1 MPEGF
6 DFGMSLEQFE
16 EASRILNVL
25 EMTNFHWTIKD
36 VLEQPEALL
45 DRIMRLRFIG
55 NKIKVQRQNG

>member
-1 MPEGF
+1 MTI
-6 DFGMSLEQFE
+6 EQFE
-16 EASRILNVL
+16 EAAQILNVL

-45 DRIMRLRFIG
+45 GRIMRLRYIG

>member
-1 MPEGF
+1 
-6 DFGMSLEQFE
+6 MSLEQFE
-16 EASRILNVL
+16 EASWILNVL

>member
-1 MPEGF
+1 
-6 DFGMSLEQFE
+6 MSLEQFE